1 MPLLGFS
8 WDTASVASLC
18 SFLQL
23 SFLEDAL
30 ALQAPFSEVIIC
42 KWHLLTVW
50 RWFPNPHQLLWGSN
64 KWVMGCWQQWTSL
77 SFSGFSLNLI
87 SSGSTL
93 CLQERDSST
102 INFGCFSS
110 SSSGR
115 WCLPYTEA
123 SRWVLCFPGTQ
134 EGTCFPW
141 PLGPSLCTQLAE
153 GQYQDCS
160 ALHALYGSVFPSFLC
175 PEGLMQGQRAKH
187 LSCSNPTTQMP
198 TWQRKWFKVLGVF
211 KASCTR
217 IFLRPDP

>member
-141 PLGPSLCTQLAE
+141 PLGPSLCTQLA
-153 GQYQDCS
+153 G
-160 ALHALYGSVFPSFLC
+160 GSIP
-175 PEGLMQGQRAKH
+175 GL
-187 LSCSNPTTQMP
+187 LSPACFVRECVPFFSLP
-198 TWQRKWFKVLGVF
+198 RG
-211 KASCTR
+211 AYA
-217 IFLRPDP
+217 RPDGKAPELLQPNNSNAHLAEKMIQGFGGF